1 MTDIRWQGSR
11 GVVTIVTMVFAVSMG
26 GCAGGSATP
35 AAPPAAGSTGAA
47 ASTAGSAPTA
57 PVPTSQGEITD
68 ARSITATEC
77 RLIDL
82 PTAAALLRGPAKSRF
97 YDIVPP
103 TKQSAFV
110 DRCYYE
116 VTADRRL
123 NYRVMFITAAPPVAR
138 FSNVFKSEMEEYK
151 TPPQPVQV
159 TLGDA
164 STGYSHVEA
173 TGTLVRIG
181 VLKGHHTIYVTA
193 VDEDLAK
200 ATDVAKRVAEKV
212 LAGL

>member
-82 PTAAALLRGPAKSRF
+82 PTAAALLGGPATSQPF
-97 YDIVPP
+97 PVNPP
-103 TKQSAFV
+103 DKQSAVV
-110 DRCYYE
+110 DRCHYQ
-116 VTADRRL
+116 VTTGRL
-123 NYRVMFITAAPPVAR
+123 FTYRLMFITALPQVAG
-138 FSNVFKSEMEEYK
+138 FGDVFKRDIERLAK
-151 TPPQPVQV
+151 PPQPVQV

-164 STGYSHVEA
+164 STGYGFVQGNE
-173 TGTLVRIG
+173 TFVNIG
-181 VLKGHHTIYVTA
+181 VLKGHHTIFVFA